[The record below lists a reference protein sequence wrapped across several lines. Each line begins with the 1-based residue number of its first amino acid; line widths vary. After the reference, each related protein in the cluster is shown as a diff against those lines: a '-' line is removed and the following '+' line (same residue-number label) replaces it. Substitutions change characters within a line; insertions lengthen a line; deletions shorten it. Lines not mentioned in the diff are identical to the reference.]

1 MCRVAACSI
10 LRGSSK
16 GAAMWWAIGFG
27 AFVYVVLLVIFGL
40 GLAYKGRWAL
50 FLIGFVFPIVWI
62 VGYFAVGRKPAAAQ
76 S

>member
-1 MCRVAACSI
+1 MRRLPPRSI

-16 GAAMWWAIGFG
+16 GEAMWWGIGIG
-27 AFVYVVLLVIFGL
+27 AFLYMVLLVIFGL

-62 VGYFAVGRKPAAAQ
+62 VGYFVAGRKPAPAQ
-76 S
+76 T

>member
-1 MCRVAACSI
+1 MRQPGAQSI

-16 GAAMWWAIGFG
+16 GEAMWWGIGIG
-27 AFVYVVLLVIFGL
+27 AFLYVCLLTIFGL

-62 VGYFAVGRKPAAAQ
+62 VGYVMESKKPAPAQ